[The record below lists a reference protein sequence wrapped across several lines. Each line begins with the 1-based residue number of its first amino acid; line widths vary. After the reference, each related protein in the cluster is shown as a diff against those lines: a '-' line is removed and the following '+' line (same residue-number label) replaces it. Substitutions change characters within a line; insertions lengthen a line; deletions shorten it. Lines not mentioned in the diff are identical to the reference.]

1 MIKHAKETNNCIT
14 AWKLCHG
21 TERMT
26 LEEGNT
32 VIQNSKLSLKAFHG
46 SKWRN
51 FNVRYEKVPE
61 FVPQKR

>member
-14 AWKLCHG
+14 AWKLSRNRTYDPG
-21 TERMT
+21 G
-26 LEEGNT
+26 GNT